1 MIFETLKRQAQLSL
15 LAAGLLLTSF
25 TAGYAQDSVAEMVL
39 EDCALEI
46 HDYCEWITPGRGRV
60 AACLYAHNNKLS
72 QQCAISLRVGLVQF
86 RMILAAVEHVKTQ
99 CQGDLDKFCG
109 DVKVGGGRVY
119 RCLSNNQDKL
129 NKSCSAAFAE
139 AKEDIK

>member
-15 LAAGLLLTSF
+15 LAVGLLLTSF

-39 EDCALEI
+39 DDCALEI
-46 HDYCEWITPGRGRV
+46 HDYCEWITPGRGRT

-72 QQCAISLRVGLVQF
+72 RQCAISLRVGLVQF
-86 RMILAAVEHVKTQ
+86 RMILAAIDHVKTQ
-99 CQGDLDKFCG
+99 CQGDLDKFCD

-119 RCLSNNQDKL
+119 RCLSHNKDKL

>member
-1 MIFETLKRQAQLSL
+1 MIVETLKRQAQLAL
-15 LAAGLLLTSF
+15 LGAGLVLTSF
-25 TAGYAQDSVAEMVL
+25 TTGYAQDSVAEMVL

-46 HDYCEWITPGRGRV
+46 HDYCEWITPGRGRT

-99 CQGDLDKFCG
+99 CQGDLEKFCDG
-109 DVKVGGGRVY
+109 VEVGGGRVY
-119 RCLSNNQDKL
+119 RCLSDNKGKL
-129 NKSCSAAFAE
+129 NKSCSAAFTQV
-139 AKEDIK
+139 KEDLQ